1 MRILVIEDNRRLSA
15 ALKLSLSEVGYAV
28 DVAYDGAEGQAF
40 AEATPY
46 DAIILDVLLPVKD
59 GLAVCRDLRQVGMR
73 TPIIMLTARDTVA
86 DRVRGLDSGA
96 DDYLVKPFAL
106 NELLARL
113 RALLRRDA
121 PHKGAWLKVGDLRLD
136 PATRF
141 VERAGQAIELTARQY
156 ALLEYFMR
164 HPNQLLTREAIESHS
179 WSYDYEGVSNV
190 VDVYVRRLRR
200 QIDDPF
206 DTKLLE
212 TVRGAGYRLRAPTPG
227 PSPAGGKGE

>member
-1 MRILVIEDNRRLSA
+1 MRVLVIEDNRRLSA
-15 ALKLSLSEVGYAV
+15 ALKTSLADAGYAV
-28 DVAYDGAEGQAF
+28 DLAGDGAEGEAF

-46 DAIILDVLLPVKD
+46 DAIILDILLPVKD
-59 GLAVCRDLRQVGMR
+59 GLAVCRDLRAHHVN
-73 TPIIMLTARDTVA
+73 TPILMLTARDTVE

-113 RALLRRDA
+113 RALLRREA
-121 PHKGAWLKVGDLRLD
+121 PRKCGILEVSDLRLD
-136 PATRF
+136 PAAHL
-141 VERAGQAIELTARQY
+141 VERAGQTLDLTARLF

-164 HPNQLLTREAIESHS
+164 HPDQLLTREMIERHL
-179 WSYDYEGVSNV
+179 WSYDYEGTSNV

-206 DTKLLE
+206 ETPLLE
-212 TVRGAGYRLRAPTPG
+212 TVRGVGYRLRAPREA
-227 PSPAGGKGE
+227 AGR

>member
-121 PHKGAWLKVGDLRLD
+121 PHKGAWLEVGDLRLD

-164 HPNQLLTREAIESHS
+164 HPNQLLTREAIESHL